1 VLERLG
7 IAVASIATAILI
19 GLLLVAAAGY
29 NPLCLPEQPDRRGVR
44 GERTLARTLRLSTFF
59 ILTGIA
65 VAIAFRAG
73 VFNIGV
79 QGQFIVGGLC
89 CTMSILWTA
98 GFLPEGAVGG
108 SR

>member
-1 VLERLG
+1 
-7 IAVASIATAILI
+7 
-19 GLLLVAAAGY
+19 VAAAGY
-29 NPLCLPEQPDRRGVR
+29 NPLAFLNNLIVGAFG